1 MSNTPHLLSEVEAD
15 PDHAKAL
22 ARAICL
28 ERYPRERSEGWT
40 GCPGICAKC
49 RAGAAAV
56 TRLLADQVAPM
67 PSPMRWPTPMSGE
80 CMRIR
85 ADMLAIATELEGVN
99 G

>member
-1 MSNTPHLLSEVEAD
+1 MSDTLTPLPEVEAD

-22 ARAICL
+22 VRAICL
-28 ERYPRERSEGWT
+28 ERYPWERSKGWN
-40 GCPGICAKC
+40 GCPDLCSEC

-67 PSPMRWPTPMSGE
+67 PPPKKWPTPMSGE

-85 ADMLAIATELEGVN
+85 AEMIAIAIELEGAN
-99 G
+99 D

>member
-1 MSNTPHLLSEVEAD
+1 MSDALHLLPEVEAD

-28 ERYPRERSEGWT
+28 ERYPRERSEGWR
-40 GCPGICAKC
+40 GCPDICATC

-56 TRLLADQVAPM
+56 VRLLADQVAPM
-67 PSPMRWPTPMSGE
+67 PPPTRLPTPMSGE

-85 ADMLAIATELEGVN
+85 AEILAIATELEGHH

>member
-1 MSNTPHLLSEVEAD
+1 MSDTPHLLSEVETD

-28 ERYPRERSEGWT
+28 ERYPRERSEGWR
-40 GCPGICAKC
+40 GCPDICATC

-56 TRLLADQVAPM
+56 VRLLADQVAPM
-67 PSPMRWPTPMSGE
+67 PLPTRLPTPMSRE

-85 ADMLAIATELEGVN
+85 AEMIATAIELEGVN